1 MSTFADLGINPDIIS
16 GLEALGF
23 TAPTPVQ
30 EQIIPILLKKP
41 VDIVG
46 LAQTGT
52 GKTAAF
58 GIPLVQ
64 LCNPESRKTQA
75 LVLCPTRE
83 LCMQVARDLN
93 AFAKNLPTIRVCAVY
108 GGASIDNQIRSLRQG
123 APIIVATPGRLHD
136 LMRRQVIDLSE
147 IRLVVLDEADEMLQM
162 GFQDELNAILAQTPA
177 DKHTLLFSATM
188 PQSVASISRKYMKNP
203 MEITVGTRNAG
214 SENIRHM
221 YYMVHAKDR
230 YLALRRLVDMNPD
243 MYAIIFCRTR
253 QEVNDVADKLS
264 KDGYNADPLHGELS
278 QSQRDYVMQ
287 RFRSK
292 SVQLLVATD
301 VAARGLDVTDLTH
314 VINYNLPDD
323 SANYTHRSGRTG
335 RAGKTGISISII
347 HMREQFR
354 IKEIESKMKRQFELG
369 KVPSGHEVCKKQL
382 LHKIEI
388 IKNIEVNA
396 SRLAPFMETITEA
409 LADLDRDELILRFV
423 SQEFDNVLA
432 HYQNAPDINVSDKGR
447 GRDEGYNRSES
458 RFSRSERPDSRYA
471 KPDRPDSKFALAR
484 QDDRGERVNF
494 SRFYLNIGQQDG
506 LYPARLIGQINDASG
521 SASIKIGRIEILEN
535 TAMLEAD
542 SRFAQKIVDVFQ
554 GLKVNGRDV
563 EVKTMDAPKGRPHKP
578 TGGYPGR
585 GGKGPTK
592 SYKPSSSSAR
602 PTGSYKP
609 SSSARPSAPGK
620 PYSSAR
626 PTSSAKPSYS
636 SARPTTSSKPA
647 PSSRPPSAGVPR
659 RGKKKL
665 YSE

>member
-1 MSTFADLGINPDIIS
+1 MTTFADLGIHPDIIT

-30 EQIIPILLKKP
+30 EQIIPTLLKNP

-136 LMRRQVIDLSE
+136 LMRRQEIDLSA
-147 IRLVVLDEADEMLQM
+147 IRSVVLDEADEMLQM
-162 GFQDELNAILAQTPA
+162 GFQEELNAILAQTPA

-203 MEITVGTRNAG
+203 LEITVGTRNAG
-214 SENIRHM
+214 SENIRHI

-253 QEVNDVADKLS
+253 QEVNDVADKLG

-347 HMREQFR
+347 HMRERFR

-369 KVPSGHEVCKKQL
+369 RIPSGHEVCKKQL
-382 LHKIEI
+382 LHKIET
-388 IKNIEVNA
+388 IKNVEVNQA
-396 SRLAPFMETITEA
+396 RLAPFMDAITEA
-409 LADLDRDELILRFV
+409 LADLDRDDLILRFV
-423 SQEFDNVLA
+423 SQEFDSVLA

-447 GRDEGYNRSES
+447 GQDDDYRRSES
-458 RFSRSERPDSRYA
+458 RFSRPERPDSRYA
-471 KPDRPDSKFALAR
+471 RQERPESRFSR
-484 QDDRGERVNF
+484 QDDRERVNF
-494 SRFYLNIGQQDG
+494 SRFYLNIGEKDG
-506 LYPARLIGQINDASG
+506 LSPARLIGQINDASG
-521 SASIKIGRIEILEN
+521 SASIKVGRIEILDN

-542 SRFAQKIVDVFQ
+542 SRFAQKILEVFH
-554 GLKVNGRDV
+554 GLKINGRDV
-563 EVKTMDAPKGRPHKP
+563 EIKTLDSAKGRPARP
-578 TGGYPGR
+578 AGGGYPGR
-585 GGKGPTK
+585 NTKGPK
-592 SYKPSSSSAR
+592 SYKPSSSSR
-602 PTGSYKP
+602 P
-609 SSSARPSAPGK
+609 SSSAKPYSPAK
-620 PYSSAR
+620 PYSSTKPA
-626 PTSSAKPSYS
+626 SSSKPYPAAKPS
-636 SARPTTSSKPA
+636 SAQKPA
-647 PSSRPPSAGVPR
+647 SAGKPATRPPSAGIPR
-659 RGKKKL
+659 RGKKKPFP
-665 YSE
+665 E

>member
-30 EQIIPILLKKP
+30 EQIIPILIKNP

-64 LCNPESRKTQA
+64 LCKPDSRKTQA

-93 AFAKNLPTIRVCAVY
+93 SFAKNLPAIRVCAVY

-162 GFQDELNAILAQTPA
+162 GFQDELNAILAQTPT

-188 PQSVASISRKYMKNP
+188 PHSVASISRKYMKNP

-214 SENIRHM
+214 SENIRHI

-253 QEVNDVADKLS
+253 QEVNDVADKLG
-264 KDGYNADPLHGELS
+264 KDGYSADPLHGELS

-354 IKEIESKMKRQFELG
+354 IKEIENKMKRQFELG
-369 KVPSGHEVCKKQL
+369 RIPSGHEVCKKQL
-382 LHKIEI
+382 LHKIET
-388 IKNIEVNA
+388 IKNVEVNHA
-396 SRLAPFMETITEA
+396 QLAPFMEAITEA

-423 SQEFDNVLA
+423 SQEFASVLT
-432 HYQNAPDINVSDKGR
+432 HYQNAPDINVSDRGR
-447 GRDEGYNRSES
+447 GRDEGYNRQDS

-471 KPDRPDSKFALAR
+471 KPDRQDSRFAR

-494 SRFYLNIGQQDG
+494 SRFYLNIGQKDG

-521 SASIKIGRIEILEN
+521 SASIKIGRIEILDN

-563 EVKTMDAPKGRPHKP
+563 EIKTLDNPKGRPPK
-578 TGGYPGR
+578 TAAGYPGR
-585 GGKGPTK
+585 HHKGPK
-592 SYKPSSSSAR
+592 SYNKSSGPYKPSTS
-602 PTGSYKP
+602 GKP
-609 SSSARPSAPGK
+609 YASTKPSAPGK
-620 PYSSAR
+620 PYSSPR
-626 PTSSAKPSYS
+626 PA
-636 SARPTTSSKPA
+636 TSSKPA
-647 PSSRPPSAGVPR
+647 TPARPAAAGVLR
-659 RGKKKL
+659 RNKKKP

>member
-1 MSTFADLGINPDIIS
+1 MSTFADLGIHPDIIS
-16 GLEALGF
+16 ALEALGF

-30 EQIIPILLKKP
+30 EQIIPLLLEKP

-64 LCNPESRKTQA
+64 LCDPGSRKTQA

-93 AFAKNLPTIRVCAVY
+93 SFAKNLPAIRVCAVY
-108 GGASIDNQIRSLRQG
+108 GGASIENQIRSLRQG

-136 LMRRQVIDLSE
+136 LMRRQEIDLSA

-203 MEITVGTRNAG
+203 LEITVGTRNAG
-214 SENIRHM
+214 SENIRHI

-253 QEVNDVADKLS
+253 QEVNDVADKLG
-264 KDGYNADPLHGELS
+264 KDGYSADPLHGELS

-323 SANYTHRSGRTG
+323 TANYTHRSGRTG

-347 HMREQFR
+347 HMRERFR

-369 KVPSGHEVCKKQL
+369 KVPSGHEVCKTQL
-382 LHKIEI
+382 LHKLET
-388 IKNIEVNA
+388 IKNVEVNHA
-396 SRLAPFMETITEA
+396 RLAPFMEAITEA

-423 SQEFDNVLA
+423 SQEFADILA

-447 GRDEGYNRSES
+447 SQDEGYQRSES
-458 RFSRSERPDSRYA
+458 RFARPERPEGR
-471 KPDRPDSKFALAR
+471 FGR
-484 QDDRGERVNF
+484 QDDRGERVQF
-494 SRFYLNIGQQDG
+494 SRFYLNIGQKDG

-521 SASIKIGRIEILEN
+521 SASIKIGRIEILDN

-542 SRFAQKIVDVFQ
+542 SRFAQQIVDVFR

-563 EVKTMDAPKGRPHKP
+563 EVKTLDAPKGRPAKP
-578 TGGYPGR
+578 AYPGR
-585 GGKGPTK
+585 KGAKPYK
-592 SYKPSSSSAR
+592 SSGP
-602 PTGSYKP
+602 YKP
-609 SSSARPSAPGK
+609 SSSAK
-620 PYSSAR
+620 PYSSAK
-626 PTSSAKPSYS
+626 PHAPAKPYS
-636 SARPTTSSKPA
+636 PARPSTATRPTTSSRPTT
-647 PSSRPPSAGVPR
+647 PSRPPSAGIPR
-659 RGKKKL
+659 RGKKKP

>member
-1 MSTFADLGINPDIIS
+1 MSTFAELGIHPDIITA
-16 GLEALGF
+16 LEALGF

-30 EQIIPILLKKP
+30 EQIIPILLEKP

-64 LCNPESRKTQA
+64 LCQPESRKTQA

-93 AFAKNLPTIRVCAVY
+93 SFARNLSAIRVCAVY
-108 GGASIDNQIRSLRQG
+108 GGASIDNQIRTLRQG
-123 APIIVATPGRLHD
+123 VQIIVATPGRLHD
-136 LMRRQVIDLSE
+136 LMRRQEIDLST
-147 IRLVVLDEADEMLQM
+147 IHSVVLDEADEMLQM

-188 PQSVASISRKYMKNP
+188 PQSVAAISRKYMKNP
-203 MEITVGTRNAG
+203 LEITVGTRNAG
-214 SENIRHM
+214 SENIRHI

-253 QEVNDVADKLS
+253 QEVNDVADKLG

-354 IKEIESKMKRQFELG
+354 IKEIESKLKRQFELG

-382 LHKIEI
+382 LHKIET
-388 IKNIEVNA
+388 IKNVEVNHA
-396 SRLAPFMETITEA
+396 QLAPFLEAITEA
-409 LADLDRDELILRFV
+409 LADLDRDELILHFV
-423 SQEFDNVLA
+423 SQEFASVLS
-432 HYQNAPDINVSDKGR
+432 HYQNAPDINVSDRGR
-447 GRDEGYNRSES
+447 GQNPDYPRPES
-458 RFSRSERPDSRYA
+458 RFSRQERPESR
-471 KPDRPDSKFALAR
+471 FGR

-494 SRFYLNIGQQDG
+494 SRFYLNIGEKDG
-506 LYPARLIGQINDASG
+506 ISPARLIGQINDASG
-521 SASIKIGRIEILEN
+521 SASIKVGRIEILDH

-542 SRFAQKIVDVFQ
+542 SRFAPQVLAVFQ

-563 EVKTMDAPKGRPHKP
+563 EVKTMAAPKGRPTKP
-578 TGGYPGR
+578 AYPGR
-585 GGKGPTK
+585 PGAKPYK
-592 SYKPSSSSAR
+592 SSGAYKPSS
-602 PTGSYKP
+602 PYKP
-609 SSSARPSAPGK
+609 SASPRPATPAKPYSSSKPSTPGK
-620 PYSSAR
+620 PYPSTR
-626 PTSSAKPSYS
+626 PTAP
-636 SARPTTSSKPA
+636 AR
-647 PSSRPPSAGVPR
+647 PSAGVPR
-659 RGKKKL
+659 RGKKKP

>member
-1 MSTFADLGINPDIIS
+1 MTTFADLGIHPDIITA
-16 GLEALGF
+16 LEALGF

-30 EQIIPILLKKP
+30 EQIIPILIEKP

-64 LCNPESRKTQA
+64 LCSPDSRKTQA

-93 AFAKNLPTIRVCAVY
+93 AFAKNLPAIRVCAIY

-136 LMRRQVIDLSE
+136 LMRRQEIDLSA
-147 IRLVVLDEADEMLQM
+147 IRSVVLDEADEMLQM
-162 GFQDELNAILAQTPA
+162 GFQDELNAILAQTPT

-203 MEITVGTRNAG
+203 LEITVGTRNAG
-214 SENIRHM
+214 SENIRHI

-253 QEVNDVADKLS
+253 QEVNDVADKLG
-264 KDGYNADPLHGELS
+264 KNGYSADPLHGELS

-347 HMREQFR
+347 HMRERFR
-354 IKEIESKMKRQFELG
+354 IKEIESKLKRQFELG
-369 KVPSGHEVCKKQL
+369 RIPSGHEVCKTQL
-382 LHKIEI
+382 LHKIET
-388 IKNIEVNA
+388 IKNLEVNTA
-396 SRLAPFMETITEA
+396 QLAPFLETITEA
-409 LADLDRDELILRFV
+409 LADLDRNELIQRFV
-423 SQEFDNVLA
+423 SLEFDSVLA

-447 GRDEGYNRSES
+447 GYEDDSKRSES
-458 RFSRSERPDSRYA
+458 RFSR
-471 KPDRPDSKFALAR
+471 PDRPDSRFAR
-484 QDDRGERVNF
+484 QDDRGERVQF
-494 SRFYLNIGQQDG
+494 SRFYLNIGQKDG

-521 SASIKIGRIEILEN
+521 SASIKIGRIEILDN

-542 SRFAQKIVDVFQ
+542 SRFAQQIVDVFR

-563 EVKTMDAPKGRPHKP
+563 EVKTLDAPKGRPAKP
-578 TGGYPGR
+578 AYPGR
-585 GGKGPTK
+585 KGAKPYK
-592 SYKPSSSSAR
+592 SSSSYKPSTSPRPATSA
-602 PTGSYKP
+602 KP
-609 SSSARPSAPGK
+609 YASTK
-620 PYSSAR
+620 PYS
-626 PTSSAKPSYS
+626 PAKPY
-636 SARPTTSSKPA
+636 APAKPA
-647 PSSRPPSAGVPR
+647 TSTRPAAPTRPPSAGVPR
-659 RGKKKL
+659 RGKKKP

>member
-1 MSTFADLGINPDIIS
+1 MTTFADLGIHPDIIS

-30 EQIIPILLKKP
+30 EQIIPLLLEKP

-64 LCNPESRKTQA
+64 LCSPESRKTQS

-93 AFAKNLPTIRVCAVY
+93 AFAKNLAAIRVCAIY
-108 GGASIDNQIRSLRQG
+108 GGASIENQIRSLRQG

-136 LMRRQVIDLSE
+136 LMRRQEIDLSA

-162 GFQDELNAILAQTPA
+162 GFQDELNAILAQTPD

-203 MEITVGTRNAG
+203 LEITVGTRNAG
-214 SENIRHM
+214 SENIRHI

-230 YLALRRLVDMNPD
+230 YLAMRRLVDMNPD

-253 QEVNDVADKLS
+253 QEVNDVADKLG

-382 LHKIEI
+382 LHKIET
-388 IKNIEVNA
+388 IKNVEVNHTQ
-396 SRLAPFMETITEA
+396 LAPFMEAITEA

-423 SQEFDNVLA
+423 SQEFASVLT
-432 HYQNAPDINVSDKGR
+432 HYQNAPDLNVSDKGR
-447 GRDEGYNRSES
+447 GQNTDYQRPDS
-458 RFSRSERPDSRYA
+458 RFSRQERPESR
-471 KPDRPDSKFALAR
+471 FGR
-484 QDDRGERVNF
+484 QDDRGERVQF
-494 SRFYLNIGQQDG
+494 SRFYLNIGQKDG

-521 SASIKIGRIEILEN
+521 SASIKIGRIEILDN

-542 SRFAQKIVDVFQ
+542 SRFAPQILAVFQ

-563 EVKTMDAPKGRPHKP
+563 EVKTLDAPKGRPAKP
-578 TGGYPGR
+578 AYPGR
-585 GGKGPTK
+585 KGAKP
-592 SYKPSSSSAR
+592 YKSSS
-602 PTGSYKP
+602 SYKP
-609 SSSARPSAPGK
+609 SSSAK
-620 PYSSAR
+620 PYSSAKPHAPAKPYSPTR
-626 PTSSAKPSYS
+626 PATSS
-636 SARPTTSSKPA
+636 RPA
-647 PSSRPPSAGVPR
+647 PPTRPPSAGVPR
-659 RGKKKL
+659 RVKKKP

>member
-1 MSTFADLGINPDIIS
+1 MTTFADLGIHPDIIS
-16 GLEALGF
+16 ALEALGF

-30 EQIIPILLKKP
+30 EQIIPILLDKP

-64 LCNPESRKTQA
+64 LCDPESRKTQV

-136 LMRRQVIDLSE
+136 LMRRQVIDLSA
-147 IRLVVLDEADEMLQM
+147 IRSVVLDEADEMLQM
-162 GFQDELNAILAQTPA
+162 GFQDELNAILAQTPD

-203 MEITVGTRNAG
+203 LEITVGTRNAG
-214 SENIRHM
+214 SENIQHV

-253 QEVNDVADKLS
+253 QEVNDVADKLG
-264 KDGYNADPLHGELS
+264 KDGYSADPLHGELS

-382 LHKIEI
+382 LHKIET
-388 IKNIEVNA
+388 IKNVEVNHA
-396 SRLAPFMETITEA
+396 QLAPFMEAITEA

-423 SQEFDNVLA
+423 SQEFASVLT
-432 HYQNAPDINVSDKGR
+432 HYQNAPDINVTEKGR
-447 GRDEGYNRSES
+447 GQSTEYQRSDS
-458 RFSRSERPDSRYA
+458 RFSRQERPESR
-471 KPDRPDSKFALAR
+471 FGR

-494 SRFYLNIGQQDG
+494 SRFYLNIGEKDG
-506 LYPARLIGQINDASG
+506 LSPARLIGQINDASRN
-521 SASIKIGRIEILEN
+521 ASIKVGRIEILDH

-542 SRFAQKIVDVFQ
+542 SQFAQKVLEAFQ
-554 GLKVNGRDV
+554 GLKINGRDV
-563 EVKTMDAPKGRPHKP
+563 EVKTMDAPKGRPAKP
-578 TGGYPGR
+578 AYPGR
-585 GGKGPTK
+585 SGAKPYK
-592 SYKPSSSSAR
+592 SS
-602 PTGSYKP
+602 GSYKP
-609 SSSARPSAPGK
+609 SSSGKPYPSARPSASARPSTSAK
-620 PYSSAR
+620 PYSS
-626 PTSSAKPSYS
+626 SKPSTSGKPYPS
-636 SARPTTSSKPA
+636 TRPSAPA
-647 PSSRPPSAGVPR
+647 GPPSAGVPR
-659 RGKKKL
+659 RGKKKP

>member
-1 MSTFADLGINPDIIS
+1 MTTFAELGIHPDIIT

-30 EQIIPILLKKP
+30 EQIIPLLLEKP

-64 LCNPESRKTQA
+64 LCDPDSRQTQA

-93 AFAKNLPTIRVCAVY
+93 AFAKNLPAIRVCAVY

-123 APIIVATPGRLHD
+123 VQIIVATPGRLHD
-136 LMRRQVIDLSE
+136 LMRRQVIDLSA
-147 IRLVVLDEADEMLQM
+147 IRSVVLDEADEMLQM

-203 MEITVGTRNAG
+203 VEITVGTRNAG
-214 SENIRHM
+214 SENIRHL

-253 QEVNDVADKLS
+253 QEVNDVADKLG

-354 IKEIESKMKRQFELG
+354 IKEIESKLKRQFELG

-382 LHKIEI
+382 LHKIET
-388 IKNIEVNA
+388 IKNVEVNHA
-396 SRLAPFMETITEA
+396 QLAPFLEAITEA
-409 LADLDRDELILRFV
+409 LADLDRDELILHFV
-423 SQEFDNVLA
+423 SQEFSSVLT

-447 GRDEGYNRSES
+447 GQNTEYQRPDS
-458 RFSRSERPDSRYA
+458 RFSRQERPESR
-471 KPDRPDSKFALAR
+471 FGR
-484 QDDRGERVNF
+484 QDERGERVNF
-494 SRFYLNIGQQDG
+494 SRFYLNIGEKDG
-506 LYPARLIGQINDASG
+506 ISPARLIGQINDAGG
-521 SASIKIGRIEILEN
+521 SASIKVGRIEILDH

-542 SRFAQKIVDVFQ
+542 SRFAQQVLEVFQ

-563 EVKTMDAPKGRPHKP
+563 EVKTMAAPKGRPAKP
-578 TGGYPGR
+578 AYPGR
-585 GGKGPTK
+585 TPGAKPYK
-592 SYKPSSSSAR
+592 SS
-602 PTGSYKP
+602 GSYKP
-609 SSSARPSAPGK
+609 SSSYKPSASPRPSTSAKPYSSSKPSTPGK
-620 PYSSAR
+620 PYPSAR
-626 PTSSAKPSYS
+626 PASTST
-636 SARPTTSSKPA
+636 RPTTP
-647 PSSRPPSAGVPR
+647 SRPPSAGVPR
-659 RGKKKL
+659 RGKKKP

>member
-1 MSTFADLGINPDIIS
+1 MTTFSDLGIHPDIITALDS
-16 GLEALGF
+16 LGF

-30 EQIIPILLKKP
+30 EQIIPILLEKP

-64 LCNPESRKTQA
+64 LCKPDTRKTQA

-93 AFAKNLPTIRVCAVY
+93 AFAKNLSAIRVCAVY
-108 GGASIDNQIRSLRQG
+108 GGASIDNQIRTLRQG
-123 APIIVATPGRLHD
+123 VQIIVATPGRLHD
-136 LMRRQVIDLSE
+136 LMRRQEVDLSA
-147 IRLVVLDEADEMLQM
+147 IRSVVLDEADEMLQM
-162 GFQDELNAILAQTPA
+162 GFQDELNAILAQTPD

-203 MEITVGTRNAG
+203 LEITVGTRNAG
-214 SENIRHM
+214 SENIRHI

-230 YLALRRLVDMNPD
+230 YLALRRLVDLNPD

-253 QEVNDVADKLS
+253 QEVNEVADRLG

-287 RFRSK
+287 RFRGK

-347 HMREQFR
+347 HMRERFR
-354 IKEIESKMKRQFELG
+354 IKEIESKLKRQFELG
-369 KVPSGHEVCKKQL
+369 RIPSGHEVCTIQL
-382 LHKIEI
+382 LHKIET
-388 IKNIEVNA
+388 IKNVEVNT
-396 SRLAPFMETITEA
+396 SRLAPFMETITKA

-423 SQEFDNVLA
+423 SQEFDSVLA
-432 HYQNAPDINVSDKGR
+432 HYQNAQDINVSDRGR
-447 GRDEGYNRSES
+447 GQEEDYRRSES
-458 RFSRSERPDSRYA
+458 RFSRQERPESR
-471 KPDRPDSKFALAR
+471 FAR
-484 QDDRGERVNF
+484 QDRPESRFPRQDERERVNF
-494 SRFYLNIGQQDG
+494 SRFYLNIGEKDG
-506 LYPARLIGQINDASG
+506 LSPARLIGQINDASG
-521 SASIKIGRIEILEN
+521 SASIKVGRIEILDH

-542 SRFAQKIVDVFQ
+542 SRFTPKVLEAFN
-554 GLKVNGRDV
+554 GLKINGRDV
-563 EVKTMDAPKGRPHKP
+563 EVKTLDTAKGRPAKP
-578 TGGYPGR
+578 AYPGR
-585 GGKGPTK
+585 NKGPNSFRPST
-592 SYKPSSSSAR
+592 SYKPSAASRPSTSA
-602 PTGSYKP
+602 KP
-609 SSSARPSAPGK
+609 YPSARPS
-620 PYSSAR
+620 
-626 PTSSAKPSYS
+626 TSTFT
-636 SARPTTSSKPA
+636 RPTTA
-647 PSSRPPSAGVPR
+647 PRPPSAGIPR
-659 RGKKKL
+659 RGKKKP

>member
-1 MSTFADLGINPDIIS
+1 MTTFADLGIRPDIIS

-23 TAPTPVQ
+23 TSPTPVQ

-64 LCNPESRKTQA
+64 LCDPESRKTQA

-136 LMRRQVIDLSE
+136 LMRRQVIDLSA
-147 IRLVVLDEADEMLQM
+147 IRSVVLDEADEMLQM
-162 GFQDELNAILAQTPA
+162 GFQDELNAILAQTPD

-203 MEITVGTRNAG
+203 LEITVGTRNAG
-214 SENIRHM
+214 SENIQHV

-253 QEVNDVADKLS
+253 QEVNDVADKLG
-264 KDGYNADPLHGELS
+264 KDGYSADPLHGELS

-382 LHKIEI
+382 LHKIET
-388 IKNIEVNA
+388 IKNVEVNHA
-396 SRLAPFMETITEA
+396 QLAPFMEAITEA

-423 SQEFDNVLA
+423 SQEFASVLT
-432 HYQNAPDINVSDKGR
+432 HYQNAPDINVTEKGR
-447 GRDEGYNRSES
+447 GQSTEYQRSDS
-458 RFSRSERPDSRYA
+458 RFSRQERPESR
-471 KPDRPDSKFALAR
+471 FGR

-494 SRFYLNIGQQDG
+494 SRFYLNIGEKDG
-506 LYPARLIGQINDASG
+506 LSPARLIGQINDASRN
-521 SASIKIGRIEILEN
+521 ASIKVGRIEILDH

-542 SRFAQKIVDVFQ
+542 SQFAQKVLEAFQ
-554 GLKVNGRDV
+554 GLKINGRDV
-563 EVKTMDAPKGRPHKP
+563 EVKTMDAPKGRPAKP
-578 TGGYPGR
+578 AYPGR
-585 GGKGPTK
+585 SGAKPYK
-592 SYKPSSSSAR
+592 SS
-602 PTGSYKP
+602 GSYKP
-609 SSSARPSAPGK
+609 SSSGKPYPSARPSASARPSTSAK
-620 PYSSAR
+620 PYSS
-626 PTSSAKPSYS
+626 SKPSTSGKPYPS
-636 SARPTTSSKPA
+636 TRPSAPA
-647 PSSRPPSAGVPR
+647 GPPSAGVPR
-659 RGKKKL
+659 RGKKKP

>member
-1 MSTFADLGINPDIIS
+1 
-16 GLEALGF
+16 
-23 TAPTPVQ
+23 
-30 EQIIPILLKKP
+30 
-41 VDIVG
+41 
-46 LAQTGT
+46 
-52 GKTAAF
+52 
-58 GIPLVQ
+58 
-64 LCNPESRKTQA
+64 
-75 LVLCPTRE
+75 
-83 LCMQVARDLN
+83 
-93 AFAKNLPTIRVCAVY
+93 
-108 GGASIDNQIRSLRQG
+108 
-123 APIIVATPGRLHD
+123 
-136 LMRRQVIDLSE
+136 MRRQEIDLSA

-203 MEITVGTRNAG
+203 LEITVGTRNAG
-214 SENIRHM
+214 SENIRHI

-253 QEVNDVADKLS
+253 QEVNDVADKLG

-287 RFRSK
+287 RFRGK

-347 HMREQFR
+347 HMRERFR

-382 LHKIEI
+382 LHKIET
-388 IKNIEVNA
+388 IKNLEVNA

-409 LADLDRDELILRFV
+409 LADLDRDELIQRFV
-423 SQEFDNVLA
+423 SHEFDSVLA

-447 GRDEGYNRSES
+447 GQDEGYNRSES
-458 RFSRSERPDSRYA
+458 RFSRPERPEGRFG
-471 KPDRPDSKFALAR
+471 RPDDR
-484 QDDRGERVNF
+484 DRGERVQF
-494 SRFYLNIGQQDG
+494 SRFYLNIGQKDG

-521 SASIKIGRIEILEN
+521 SASIKIGRIEILDN

-542 SRFAQKIVDVFQ
+542 SRFAPQILAVFQ

-563 EVKTMDAPKGRPHKP
+563 EVKTLDAPKGRPAKP
-578 TGGYPGR
+578 AYPGR
-585 GGKGPTK
+585 KGAKPYK
-592 SYKPSSSSAR
+592 SS
-602 PTGSYKP
+602 GSYKP
-609 SSSARPSAPGK
+609 SSSYKPSASPRPSTSAK
-620 PYSSAR
+620 PYSPAK
-626 PTSSAKPSYS
+626 PYAPAKPATSS
-636 SARPTTSSKPA
+636 RPAA
-647 PSSRPPSAGVPR
+647 PTRPPSAGIPR
-659 RGKKKL
+659 RGKKKP

>member
-1 MSTFADLGINPDIIS
+1 MTTFADLGIHPDIIT

-30 EQIIPILLKKP
+30 EQIIPLLLKKP

-64 LCNPESRKTQA
+64 LCSPESQKTQA

-93 AFAKNLPTIRVCAVY
+93 AFAKNLPAIRVCAIY
-108 GGASIDNQIRSLRQG
+108 GGASIDSQIRSLRQG

-136 LMRRQVIDLSE
+136 LMRRQEIDLSAV
-147 IRLVVLDEADEMLQM
+147 RSVVLDEADEMLQM

-203 MEITVGTRNAG
+203 LEITVGTRNAG
-214 SENIRHM
+214 SENIRHI

-253 QEVNDVADKLS
+253 QEVNDVADKLG
-264 KDGYNADPLHGELS
+264 KDGYSADPLHGELS

-347 HMREQFR
+347 HMRERFR
-354 IKEIESKMKRQFELG
+354 IKEIESKLKRQFELG
-369 KVPSGHEVCKKQL
+369 RIPSGHEVCKKQL
-382 LHKIEI
+382 LHKIET
-388 IKNIEVNA
+388 IKNVEVNQA
-396 SRLAPFMETITEA
+396 RLAPFMEAITEA

-423 SQEFDNVLA
+423 SQEFASVLA

-447 GRDEGYNRSES
+447 GQDDGYNRSES
-458 RFSRSERPDSRYA
+458 RFSRPERPDSR
-471 KPDRPDSKFALAR
+471 FGR
-484 QDDRGERVNF
+484 QDDRGERVHF
-494 SRFYLNIGQQDG
+494 SRFYLNIGQKDG

-521 SASIKIGRIEILEN
+521 SASIKIGRIEILDN

-542 SRFAQKIVDVFQ
+542 SRFAQKILEVFH
-554 GLKVNGRDV
+554 GLKINGRDV
-563 EVKTMDAPKGRPHKP
+563 EVKTLDSPKGRPAKP
-578 TGGYPGR
+578 AYPGR
-585 GGKGPTK
+585 NKGPK
-592 SYKPSSSSAR
+592 SFRPSTSSR
-602 PTGSYKP
+602 PST
-609 SSSARPSAPGK
+609 SARPS
-620 PYSSAR
+620 STSAR
-626 PTSSAKPSYS
+626 PA
-636 SARPTTSSKPA
+636 
-647 PSSRPPSAGVPR
+647 SAGVLR
-659 RGKKKL
+659 REKKKPL
-665 YSE
+665 PG

>member
-1 MSTFADLGINPDIIS
+1 MTTFADLGIHPDIIS

-30 EQIIPILLKKP
+30 EQIIPLLLEKP

-64 LCNPESRKTQA
+64 LCEPTSRKTQA

-93 AFAKNLPTIRVCAVY
+93 SFAKNLPTIRVCAIY

-136 LMRRQVIDLSE
+136 LMRRQEIDLSA
-147 IRLVVLDEADEMLQM
+147 IRSVVLDEADEMLQM

-203 MEITVGTRNAG
+203 LEITVGTRNAG
-214 SENIRHM
+214 SENIRHI

-253 QEVNDVADKLS
+253 QEVNDVADKLG
-264 KDGYNADPLHGELS
+264 KDGYSADPLHGELS

-347 HMREQFR
+347 HMRERFR
-354 IKEIESKMKRQFELG
+354 IKEIENKLKRQFELG

-382 LHKIEI
+382 LHKIET
-388 IKNIEVNA
+388 IKNVEVNTA
-396 SRLAPFMETITEA
+396 RLAPFMETITEA

-423 SQEFDNVLA
+423 SQEFDSVLA

-447 GRDEGYNRSES
+447 SQDEGYNRSES
-458 RFSRSERPDSRYA
+458 RFSRPERPEGR
-471 KPDRPDSKFALAR
+471 FGR
-484 QDDRGERVNF
+484 QDDRDRGERVHF
-494 SRFYLNIGQQDG
+494 SRFYLNIGQKDG

-521 SASIKIGRIEILEN
+521 SASIKIGRIEILDN

-542 SRFAQKIVDVFQ
+542 SRFAQKILEVFQ

-563 EVKTMDAPKGRPHKP
+563 EVKTLDAPKGRPPKP
-578 TGGYPGR
+578 AAGGYPGR
-585 GGKGPTK
+585 NSKGPK
-592 SYKPSSSSAR
+592 SYKPSGAYKPS
-602 PTGSYKP
+602 GSYK
-609 SSSARPSAPGK
+609 SSGSSRPASPAK

-626 PTSSAKPSYS
+626 PSTPG
-636 SARPTTSSKPA
+636 KPA
-647 PSSRPPSAGVPR
+647 SPSRPPSAGIPR
-659 RGKKKL
+659 RGKKKTF
-665 YSE
+665 SD

>member
-1 MSTFADLGINPDIIS
+1 MTTFADLGIHPDIIS

-30 EQIIPILLKKP
+30 EQIIPLLLEKP

-64 LCNPESRKTQA
+64 LCDPDSRQTQA

-93 AFAKNLPTIRVCAVY
+93 AFAKNLPAIRVCAVY

-123 APIIVATPGRLHD
+123 VQIIVATPGRLHD
-136 LMRRQVIDLSE
+136 LMRRQVIDLSA
-147 IRLVVLDEADEMLQM
+147 IRSVVLDEADEMLQM
-162 GFQDELNAILAQTPA
+162 GFQDELNAILAQTPD

-203 MEITVGTRNAG
+203 LEITVGTRNAG
-214 SENIRHM
+214 SENIRHV

-253 QEVNDVADKLS
+253 QEVNDVADKLG
-264 KDGYNADPLHGELS
+264 KDGYSADPLHGELS

-382 LHKIEI
+382 LHKIET
-388 IKNIEVNA
+388 IKNVEVNHA
-396 SRLAPFMETITEA
+396 QLAPFMEAITEA

-423 SQEFDNVLA
+423 SQEFASVLT
-432 HYQNAPDINVSDKGR
+432 HYQNAPDINVTDKGR
-447 GRDEGYNRSES
+447 GQNTEYQRPDS
-458 RFSRSERPDSRYA
+458 RFSRQERPE
-471 KPDRPDSKFALAR
+471 SKFGR

-494 SRFYLNIGQQDG
+494 SRFYLNIGEKDG
-506 LYPARLIGQINDASG
+506 ISPARLIGQINDASG
-521 SASIKIGRIEILEN
+521 SASIKVGRIEILDH

-542 SRFAQKIVDVFQ
+542 SRFAQKVLEVFQ

-563 EVKTMDAPKGRPHKP
+563 EVKTLDAPKGRPAKP
-578 TGGYPGR
+578 AYPGR
-585 GGKGPTK
+585 KGAKPYK
-592 SYKPSSSSAR
+592 SSGSSYKPSSA
-602 PTGSYKP
+602 GSYKP
-609 SSSARPSAPGK
+609 SAVARPSTSAKPYSAAKPSTSAKPYPSARPS
-620 PYSSAR
+620 
-626 PTSSAKPSYS
+626 TST
-636 SARPTTSSKPA
+636 RPTTPA
-647 PSSRPPSAGVPR
+647 RPSAGVPR
-659 RGKKKL
+659 RGKKKP